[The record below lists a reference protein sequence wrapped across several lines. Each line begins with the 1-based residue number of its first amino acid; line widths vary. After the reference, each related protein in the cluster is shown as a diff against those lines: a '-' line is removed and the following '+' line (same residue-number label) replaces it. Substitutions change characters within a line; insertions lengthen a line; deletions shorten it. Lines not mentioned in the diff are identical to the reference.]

1 MTKRSSNLRRD
12 NLGFLLAKAV
22 QRWNDMLR
30 DGFTREDFPQVRPSF
45 GSVLIPLFEEDGM
58 RIGELARRS
67 RLSKQTM
74 TTMVRAVEA
83 ARLVELRADSD
94 DGRASR
100 VWLTAEARQFQP
112 VVVPRGGRLVFVQ
125 YRQRRRLVLADR
137 LVQVMG
143 QMKEGLRAVGR
154 IGIAN
159 KRLDLL
165 TVRRRPVY
173 RH

>member
-1 MTKRSSNLRRD
+1 MRKRSSNLRRD

-112 VVVPRGGRLVFVQ
+112 TAER
-125 YRQRRRLVLADR
+125 VLARAEDTAAR
-137 LVQVMG
+137 TG
-143 QMKEGLRAVGR
+143 TAADLRAV
-154 IGIAN
+154 
-159 KRLDLL
+159 
-165 TVRRRPVY
+165 RRWLEAFAQLP
-173 RH
+173 

>member
-1 MTKRSSNLRRD
+1 MRKRSSNLRRD

-30 DGFTREDFPQVRPSF
+30 DGFIREDFPQVRPSF

-74 TTMVRAVEA
+74 TTLVRAVEA

-94 DGRASR
+94 DGRASC
-100 VWLTAEARQFQP
+100 VWLTAEAHRFQP
-112 VVVPRGGRLVFVQ
+112 TAER
-125 YRQRRRLVLADR
+125 VLARVEETAARTGTAAD
-137 LVQVMG
+137 
-143 QMKEGLRAVGR
+143 LRV
-154 IGIAN
+154 
-159 KRLDLL
+159 
-165 TVRRRPVY
+165 VRRWLEAFAQLP
-173 RH
+173 

>member
-1 MTKRSSNLRRD
+1 MSKRLSNLRRD
-12 NLGFLLAKAV
+12 NLGFLLAKAL

-30 DGFTREDFPQVRPSF
+30 DGFRREDFPQVRLSF

-83 ARLVELRADSD
+83 AGLVKLRADSD

-100 VWLTAEARQFQP
+100 VWLTAEARRFKP
-112 VVVPRGGRLVFVQ
+112 TAERVLTKIEETAARSGTAADLYVV
-125 YRQRRRLVLADR
+125 RQWLATFAQ
-137 LVQVMG
+137 L
-143 QMKEGLRAVGR
+143 
-154 IGIAN
+154 
-159 KRLDLL
+159 
-165 TVRRRPVY
+165 P
-173 RH
+173 

>member
-1 MTKRSSNLRRD
+1 MSKRSSKLRRD
-12 NLGFLLAKAV
+12 SLGFLLAKAV
-22 QRWNDMLR
+22 QRWNDTLR

-112 VVVPRGGRLVFVQ
+112 TAER
-125 YRQRRRLVLADR
+125 VLARAEDTAAR
-137 LVQVMG
+137 TG
-143 QMKEGLRAVGR
+143 TAADLRAV
-154 IGIAN
+154 
-159 KRLDLL
+159 
-165 TVRRRPVY
+165 RRWLEAFAQLP
-173 RH
+173 

>member
-112 VVVPRGGRLVFVQ
+112 TAER
-125 YRQRRRLVLADR
+125 VLARAEETAARTRTAAD
-137 LVQVMG
+137 
-143 QMKEGLRAVGR
+143 LRAV
-154 IGIAN
+154 
-159 KRLDLL
+159 
-165 TVRRRPVY
+165 RRWLEAFAQLP
-173 RH
+173 

>member
-1 MTKRSSNLRRD
+1 MSKRLSNLRRN
-12 NLGFLLAKAV
+12 NLGFLLAKAL

-30 DGFTREDFPQVRPSF
+30 DDFRREDFPQVRPSF

-83 ARLVELRADSD
+83 AGLVKLRADSD

-100 VWLTAEARQFQP
+100 VWLTAEARRFQP
-112 VVVPRGGRLVFVQ
+112 TAERVLTKIEETAARSGTAAELNVV
-125 YRQRRRLVLADR
+125 RQWLATFAQ
-137 LVQVMG
+137 L
-143 QMKEGLRAVGR
+143 
-154 IGIAN
+154 
-159 KRLDLL
+159 
-165 TVRRRPVY
+165 P
-173 RH
+173 

>member
-1 MTKRSSNLRRD
+1 MGRRSSNLRRD

-30 DGFTREDFPQVRPSF
+30 DGFTREDFTQVRPSF

-83 ARLVELRADSD
+83 ARLVKLRADTD

-100 VWLTAEARQFQP
+100 VWLTAEARRFQP
-112 VVVPRGGRLVFVQ
+112 IAER
-125 YRQRRRLVLADR
+125 VLA
-137 LVQVMG
+137 
-143 QMKEGLRAVGR
+143 RAEETAARTGT
-154 IGIAN
+154 AA
-159 KRLDLL
+159 DLKA
-165 TVRRRPVY
+165 VRRWLEAFAQLP
-173 RH
+173 

>member
-1 MTKRSSNLRRD
+1 MATMGKRSGNLRRD
-12 NLGFLLAKAV
+12 NLGFLLAKAL

-83 ARLVELRADSD
+83 AGLVKLRADSD

-100 VWLTAEARQFQP
+100 VWLTAEARRFQP
-112 VVVPRGGRLVFVQ
+112 TAER
-125 YRQRRRLVLADR
+125 VLAKVEETAAR
-137 LVQVMG
+137 SG
-143 QMKEGLRAVGR
+143 TA
-154 IGIAN
+154 A
-159 KRLDLL
+159 DLKA
-165 TVRRRPVY
+165 VRRWLAALAQLP
-173 RH
+173 